1 MEGPSSAAARF
12 RARLRFTSLPNPSEM
27 QLPPLSS
34 LARVPTP
41 QLPLRGEVATPREGA
56 GDGGSASSPVAAF
69 AAGGGQGGSGS
80 GGGSSSSSASGS
92 RRPAASGSASPMLY
106 LAPLPAL
113 GSSSSSSSSS
123 SDSPRSPALGG
134 FGALSLNAA
143 GSSNS
148 DSSSGGGDSSRAA
161 LRRAPLSFVAGG
173 LMQSMSAGR
182 LPIAASPQPSPQ
194 SQPGLELRSAAVP
207 SEPPPPAVAAAPG
220 GLRARLAAL
229 LTRDHAWTALEWLI
243 RFTLHIVL
251 LAMFESIFFWS
262 FVSVSEDDALQ
273 KLVGGYVSSTLQT
286 CPSWNATARD
296 IVTVLADALLNQSAI
311 RAQGAAAAAARAA
324 FNGDLF
330 VRSWAYFG
338 GLAGLLAALV
348 AVPLAARRHMPWGVI
363 VGENCVLIL
372 MLGLYELLFFKT
384 IVLRYEAISGAE
396 LVRGVGGAARALA
409 ARSLPFLT
417 PHDPTPHTPLL
428 DEPQDSRVVD
438 QFYNSC
444 TNRSWWVP

>member
-1 MEGPSSAAARF
+1 
-12 RARLRFTSLPNPSEM
+12 
-27 QLPPLSS
+27 
-34 LARVPTP
+34 
-41 QLPLRGEVATPREGA
+41 
-56 GDGGSASSPVAAF
+56 
-69 AAGGGQGGSGS
+69 
-80 GGGSSSSSASGS
+80 
-92 RRPAASGSASPMLY
+92 
-106 LAPLPAL
+106 
-113 GSSSSSSSSS
+113 
-123 SDSPRSPALGG
+123 
-134 FGALSLNAA
+134 
-143 GSSNS
+143 
-148 DSSSGGGDSSRAA
+148 
-161 LRRAPLSFVAGG
+161 
-173 LMQSMSAGR
+173 MQSMSAGR

-229 LTRDHAWTALEWLI
+229 LTLEHAWVALEWLI

-396 LVRGVGGAARALA
+396 LVRGVGGAALALAPALA
-409 ARSLPFLT
+409 AFSHPPRPS
-417 PHDPTPHTPLL
+417 HTPLL
-428 DEPQDSRVVD
+428 DVPQDSRVVD